1 MGKLGSRMLG
11 GRSSGYTL
19 YVEGRGMLPG
29 IRTSDHVVRLVVEM
43 CR

>member
-11 GRSSGYTL
+11 GRSGPYTL
-19 YVEGRGMLPG
+19 YVEDMGMWSG